1 MDPRLK
7 AARQAVIDHPK
18 DRAALRALAEAEAL
32 VGNPAEAAVWMRR
45 GYKKGAYEASD
56 LPAVIAACL
65 LVEQGRAAT
74 DLLREACFDDAFWRD
89 SLPAA
94 PRVLAGVADWHC
106 GRDPLPTAVIFYQPQ
121 GLCAETSLVA
131 LGCATALQ
139 AAGCRVWVMTAGPLA
154 VLGRMALGPA
164 AVLEPGETLP
174 EGLPVGTRRAPLTM
188 AAWAW
193 ACGGRAAPLP
203 QWALSAQHSSGDG
216 WLLVPPAGGMAGG
229 LPFAHWRA
237 LEQSAELTFYCPGL
251 EDWQTPQAILDRLA
265 SAQGVVGQEGPLLV
279 LAAALGKPVIL
290 LRRDS
295 LPAAGR
301 WWWGTRPQGSRWFP
315 ALRAVAVE
323 ETPAQTLAVVQWACR
338 ADQPA
343 YRPLALTLDGEALGK
358 GWADWVDDAL
368 DRAAPALG
376 PLTGAPLILRELTDG
391 THNTLL
397 HVRGAG
403 GEHVVRTADWPVSP
417 ATFYQRE
424 FTNMRRAAAWG
435 LAPPLVQANEV
446 DGLIVL
452 PYLPGPFLRNRDL
465 RDAGVAALVA
475 DSYRILHQLD
485 GFQGAYDLFRRARD
499 RHKVLKNMGNSL
511 YDGLAGCHQLMAEV
525 AEVLTAAA
533 PPLCACHNDAIPENL
548 AYDGDGL
555 VFIDWQISGMGDP
568 HWDLGS
574 MVGQITMTEAQK
586 DPFYAA
592 YFGHPNHPARS
603 RAALYE
609 AYCVYYNLL
618 RAIDDGR
625 RKPDKRGW
633 KRRYA
638 RWSAF
643 MDQIQSADLLPH
655 HLRRAQAPEA
665 LEPVVSLV

>member
-1 MDPRLK
+1 
-7 AARQAVIDHPK
+7 
-18 DRAALRALAEAEAL
+18 
-32 VGNPAEAAVWMRR
+32 
-45 GYKKGAYEASD
+45 
-56 LPAVIAACL
+56 
-65 LVEQGRAAT
+65 
-74 DLLREACFDDAFWRD
+74 
-89 SLPAA
+89 
-94 PRVLAGVADWHC
+94 
-106 GRDPLPTAVIFYQPQ
+106 
-121 GLCAETSLVA
+121 
-131 LGCATALQ
+131 
-139 AAGCRVWVMTAGPLA
+139 
-154 VLGRMALGPA
+154 
-164 AVLEPGETLP
+164 
-174 EGLPVGTRRAPLTM
+174 M

-193 ACGGRAAPLP
+193 ACGGEAAPLP
-203 QWALSAQHSSGDG
+203 QWALSAQQSGEEG

-237 LEQSAELTFYCPGL
+237 LEQSPALTLYRPGF
-251 EDWQTPQAILDRLA
+251 EDWQTPQGMLDRVA
-265 SAQGVVGQEGPLLV
+265 RAQGVVGQDGPLLV
-279 LAAALGKPVIL
+279 LAAALGKPVVL
-290 LRRDS
+290 LSRESR
-295 LPAAGR
+295 PAAGR
-301 WWWGTRPQGSRWFP
+301 WWWGNRPQGSRWFP

-323 ETPAQTLAVVQWACR
+323 QTPHQTVAAVERACR
-338 ADQPA
+338 ADLPA

-358 GWADWVDDAL
+358 GWPNWVEDTL
-368 DRAAPALG
+368 DRAAPVLGSG
-376 PLTGAPLILRELTDG
+376 PLVLRELTDG

-397 HVRGAG
+397 HVRGAE
-403 GEHVVRTADWPVSP
+403 GEQVVRTADWPVSP
-417 ATFYQRE
+417 TTFYQRE

-435 LAPPLVQANEV
+435 LAPPLLQANEV

-465 RDAGVAALVA
+465 RDADVAALVA
-475 DSYRILHQLD
+475 QYYRILHQLD
-485 GFQGAYDLFRRARD
+485 GFVGAYDLFRRAQD
-499 RHKVLKNMGNSL
+499 RHSALKNTGNSL
-511 YDGLAGCHQLMAEV
+511 YDALEACHQQMAEV
-525 AEVLTAAA
+525 AALLTAAV

-548 AYDGDGL
+548 AFEGEGL

-592 YFGHPNHPARS
+592 YFGHADHPARS

-643 MDQIQSADLLPH
+643 MEQIQSADLLPL
-655 HLRRAQAPEA
+655 HLRRAQDPEA
-665 LEPVVSLV
+665 LAPVESLL